1 MNVLDALSACA
12 GAAAVVPP
20 LVYLL
25 SISFLDNRPVPA
37 RAIVGSFAFA
47 ALGAYLL
54 HHVPLS
60 ATGWG
65 TYVFQ
70 YVAYSFDASVEGQ
83 TPGVLWTLVQA
94 FVDVAAPEEAAKLL
108 ILVAFSR
115 RYLKFNHPLEGV
127 VLGAAVGLGFA
138 AYENLLLVVHLPE
151 EWSDDQLIRSI
162 LTVPMQ
168 GALGVI
174 AGIYVARARFSGA
187 SGAGHGASYRW
198 RSYVSAWLAVTGLH
212 AVYDFPFLLVRNVVG
227 WSTGQA
233 HLLQAVG
240 FVAGATVVL
249 VGARLA
255 YGAFQDQNE
264 VAGRDHP
271 RSILG
276 YRGWRLNAVG
286 GFASLL
292 GALIALFEV
301 QDMLRPQAFSFDPPV
316 FVLLGAGLVVLAT
329 WLHRRAA

>member
-1 MNVLDALSACA
+1 MNVLDALTSCL

-25 SISFLDNRPVPA
+25 SITLMDNRPVPA
-37 RAIVGSFAFA
+37 RAIVGSFVFA
-47 ALGAYLL
+47 ALGAFLL
-54 HHVPLS
+54 QHLPYS

-65 TYVFQ
+65 TYVYQ
-70 YVAYSFDASVEGQ
+70 YAAHILGAPIEWQ
-83 TPGVLWTLVQA
+83 IPGVLWTLVQA
-94 FVDVAAPEEAAKLL
+94 VVDVAAPEEAAKLL

-115 RYLKFNHPLEGV
+115 RYLTLKHPLEGV

-138 AYENLLLVVHLPE
+138 TYENLLLVVHLPE
-151 EWSDDQLIRSI
+151 EWSDDKLIRSI
-162 LTVPMQ
+162 LTVPMH

-187 SGAGHGASYRW
+187 SGAGHGSSYRW
-198 RSYVSAWLAVTGLH
+198 RSYVVAWLVATVLH
-212 AVYDFPFLLVRNVVG
+212 AFYDFPFLLVRNVVG
-227 WSTGQA
+227 WSTRQA

-255 YGAFQDQNE
+255 YGAFRDQKE
-264 VAGRDHP
+264 LAGRDRP

-276 YRGWRLNAVG
+276 YRGWRLNTVG

-292 GALIALFEV
+292 GALMALFEV
-301 QDMLRPQAFSFDPPV
+301 QDMLRLQAFSFDPPV